1 MIRYYALFAGKA
13 ASRGLIT
20 NRVVV
25 PGTVYSNDGVRD
37 RSARI
42 DMSLTG
48 FIAPFSNT

>member
-1 MIRYYALFAGKA
+1 MRGYDVLAGNVA
-13 ASRGLIT
+13 NLGLTT

-25 PGTVYSNDGVRD
+25 PGTVYSNDGVRE